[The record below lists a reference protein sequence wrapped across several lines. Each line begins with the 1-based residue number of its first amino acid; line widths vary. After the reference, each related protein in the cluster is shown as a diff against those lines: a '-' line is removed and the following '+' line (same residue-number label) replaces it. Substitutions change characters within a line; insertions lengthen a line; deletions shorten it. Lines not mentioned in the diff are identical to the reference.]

1 MGRSEGWGLVLRLS
15 SNHLPENPKP
25 SLTALLSRN
34 GNGVVGLVHSEM
46 LTSSAV
52 YRDLAGPVAK
62 GLLKWVLKDGTGQS
76 GVNKQPVFTV
86 TTFGGQVEKLVFVR
100 WLAESAL

>member
-1 MGRSEGWGLVLRLS
+1 MGRSKGWGLVHRLS
-15 SNHLPENPKP
+15 GNHIPENPKP
-25 SLTALLSRN
+25 SLIVLLSRN

-76 GVNKQPVFTV
+76 
-86 TTFGGQVEKLVFVR
+86 
-100 WLAESAL
+100 